1 MFFGLN
7 MESAWRGCV
16 SVWKSASCVEDQ
28 VGGTAL
34 GQTAMRVMMIMMEKM
49 MMVMIV
55 VMHDD
60 DDRVV
65 P

>member
-16 SVWKSASCVEDQ
+16 SVWKSASCAQDQ

-34 GQTAMRVMMIMMEKM
+34 GQTASRYKRGSGRTMYFKM
-49 MMVMIV
+49 C
-55 VMHDD
+55 
-60 DDRVV
+60 R
-65 P
+65 